1 MEQMKSTPTLTDF
14 SRRRIEIPLA
24 EQWELRSRAE
34 RRSYQIMVAQPL
46 GSPPPS
52 GYPVIYLLDGNSVF
66 GMMVEALRL
75 QCRRPDKTGV
85 LPAVVVG
92 IGYETNGP
100 YAPDR
105 FYDFTPLP
113 ASDFKQRSDGTP
125 LPEQGGAGAFLQ
137 FIEEELKPQ
146 IESEFQIDRDRQAL
160 FGHSLGGLFTIYTLF
175 SRPEAFRYYIA
186 GSPSLHWNPDYMQ
199 ELERKFIA
207 QARMRERSFPA
218 QVLLGVGEL
227 EKTHVCRNCERASEL
242 ANRLSAISADIGV
255 EAEYKEFEQ
264 EGHVSV
270 LPILVSRALR
280 FALRPNK

>member
-1 MEQMKSTPTLTDF
+1 MNSTPALTAL
-14 SRRRIEIPLA
+14 SRHRIELPHA
-24 EQWELRSRAE
+24 EQWLLRSRAE
-34 RRSYQIMVAQPL
+34 RRTYRIMVAQPI
-46 GSPPPS
+46 GSPPSS

-66 GMMVEALRL
+66 STMVEALRL

-85 LPAVVVG
+85 LPAIVVG

-113 ASDFKQRSDGTP
+113 AENIKQSSDGAP
-125 LPEQGGAGAFLQ
+125 LPEQGGAGAFLH

-146 IESEFQIDRDRQAL
+146 IESEFPIDRDRQAL
-160 FGHSLGGLFTIYTLF
+160 FGHSLGGLFTVYALF
-175 SRPEAFRYYIA
+175 SKPEAFRYYIA
-186 GSPSLHWNPDYMQ
+186 GSPSLHWNPNYMQ
-199 ELERKFIA
+199 ELERYFIA
-207 QARMRERSFPA
+207 QARTRERSLPA
-218 QVLLGVGEL
+218 QVLLGAGEL
-227 EKTHVCRNCERASEL
+227 EKTHVCRNCERAREL

-280 FALRPNK
+280 FALNPDK

>member
-1 MEQMKSTPTLTDF
+1 MNSTPTLTEF
-14 SRRRIEIPLA
+14 SRHRIELPLA
-24 EQWELRSRAE
+24 EQWVLRSHAE
-34 RRSYQIMVAQPL
+34 RRTYRIMVAQPM

-52 GYPVIYLLDGNSVF
+52 GFPVIYLLDGNSVF
-66 GMMVEALRL
+66 SMMVDALRL

-85 LPAVVVG
+85 LPAIVVG

-113 ASDFKQRSDGTP
+113 AEDFKQRSDGTP

-175 SRPEAFRYYIA
+175 SQPEAFRYYIA

-199 ELERKFIA
+199 ELEQNFIE
-207 QARMRERSFPA
+207 QARMRDRSYPA

-242 ANRLSAISADIGV
+242 ANRLSAISEDIGV

-280 FALRPNK
+280 FVLNPDK